1 MKIGDT
7 DEQEIPPGQSIR
19 CENGCPAS
27 AVAYF
32 NGTPYCPECL
42 REEQQL
48 KWNAESQF
56 FENIEGERIYWEEVR
71 RVS

>member
-1 MKIGDT
+1 MKIGDAHV
-7 DEQEIPPGQSIR
+7 QKIPPGQSIQCR
-19 CENGCPAS
+19 NECPVS

-48 KWNAESQF
+48 KWNAEGQF
-56 FENIEGERIYWEEVR
+56 FENSEGERIYYEEVR
-71 RVS
+71 KVL